1 MNKQDLQQLARATS
15 EAIDR
20 AARRPDWNDY
30 LEQIKDDPHFRAI
43 CANVR
48 ARLAAD
54 K

>member
-1 MNKQDLQQLARATS
+1 MNETDLQQLARATS

-20 AARRPDWNDY
+20 AARTPRFIEY
-30 LEQIKDDPHFRAI
+30 LEQVKDDPHFRMI

-54 K
+54 N